1 MSLIKMPYEVSN
13 EFYLKALIY
22 GQPGLGKSTLSV
34 SMPKPVLIDCD
45 NGIHRIR
52 PEHRSPFLPV
62 SSYQEVLDVLASP
75 EIKEFD
81 TIIFDTAGKLLD
93 YMDAWIIKNN
103 PKEGRRDGA
112 LTLQGYGT
120 RKREFINLLKRV
132 SVMGKHL
139 VFVAHEREERD
150 GDNKVIRPEIGG
162 SSGGDLIKEL
172 DLVGY
177 MEAIGKKRTISF
189 APCEKYYA
197 KNSARINDL
206 LEVPELT
213 NGKPNNFMAGIVDRC
228 IEALNEESVQVKAYN
243 ELMDSIGKEINAIND
258 VKSANAMLKKLGTM
272 EHIWDSKMRAWE
284 MMQIRAG
291 ELGLTYLKEKKSYE
305 YEKAQSNDS

>member
-52 PEHRSPFLPV
+52 PEHRPPFLPV

-81 TIIFDTAGKLLD
+81 TIIFDTGGKLLD
-93 YMDAWIIKNN
+93 YMAAWIIQSD
-103 PKEGRRDGA
+103 PKKGRKDGQ
-112 LTLQGYGT
+112 LTMQGYGV
-120 RKREFINLLKRV
+120 RKYEFINLLKRL
-132 SVMGKHL
+132 MTMKKHV
-139 VFVAHEREERD
+139 VFVAHEKEEKD
-150 GDNKVIRPEIGG
+150 GDTRYIRPEMGG
-162 SSGGDLIKEL
+162 SSGADLIKEL

-177 MEAIGKKRTISF
+177 MEAVGRKRTVSF
-189 APCEKYYA
+189 TPSEKYYA
-197 KNSARINDL
+197 KNSARLQDMI
-206 LEVPELT
+206 EVPELT
-213 NGKPNNFMAGIVDRC
+213 NGRKNDFMAGVVVKCR
-228 IEALNEESVQVKAYN
+228 EALQEESEQVKVYN
-243 ELMDSIGKEINAIND
+243 DLMETIGKDINA
-258 VKSANAMLKKLGTM
+258 VKDAKTANAMMKKLGET

-291 ELGLTYLKEKKSYE
+291 ELELTWNKEKKSYE
-305 YEKAQSNDS
+305 KKAQSNAI

>member
-52 PEHRSPFLPV
+52 PEHRPPFLPV
-62 SSYQEVLDVLASP
+62 SGYDEVLELLASN
-75 EIKEFD
+75 ELQSFE

-93 YMDAWIIKNN
+93 YMAAWIIQSD
-103 PKEGRRDGA
+103 PKKGRKDGQ
-112 LTLQGYGT
+112 LTMQGYGA
-120 RKREFINLLKRV
+120 RKYEFINLLKRL
-132 SVMGKHL
+132 MTMKKHV
-139 VFVAHEREERD
+139 VFVAHEKEEKD
-150 GDNKVIRPEIGG
+150 GDARYIRPEMGG
-162 SSGGDLIKEL
+162 SSGADLIKEL

-177 MEAIGKKRTISF
+177 MEAVGRKRTVSF
-189 APCEKYYA
+189 TPSEKYYA
-197 KNSARINDL
+197 KNSARLQDII
-206 LEVPELT
+206 EVPELADGHK
-213 NGKPNNFMAGIVDRC
+213 NDFMAGVVVKCRK
-228 IEALNEESVQVKAYN
+228 ALQEESVQVKAYN
-243 ELMDSIGKEINAIND
+243 ELMDSIGKEINAVND
-258 VKSANAMLKKLGTM
+258 AKSANAMMKKLGEV

-291 ELGLTYLKEKKSYE
+291 ELELTWNKDKKS
-305 YEKAQSNDS
+305 YEKAQSHAA